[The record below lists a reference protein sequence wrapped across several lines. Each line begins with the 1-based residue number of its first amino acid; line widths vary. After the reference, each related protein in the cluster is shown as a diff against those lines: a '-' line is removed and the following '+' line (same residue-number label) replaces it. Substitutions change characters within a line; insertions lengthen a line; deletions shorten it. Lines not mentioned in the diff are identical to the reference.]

1 MSSTGKND
9 DRIGIA
15 KELVSTFYKRISF
28 IDISYDEFLSYV
40 LEEEEVSNN
49 LYKEDMPYNKFIK
62 KIIIKVMCSR
72 ILSDSKDVINVI
84 NNYVNK
90 YFIDV
95 TNYKDAISAVNRLLS
110 FFKSFN
116 YILTPDIISEMIE
129 KNEIFSWVIKL
140 IVDRYKDII
149 LFGNI
154 EEIFDNIHMTMIVE
168 IYCMIN
174 NIEIN
179 RLEVESDKYNDAY
192 IADSERAYL
201 KEIGKIPLLSVQEEK
216 DLAKKVAQGDVD
228 AKNLFIKS
236 NLRLAAK
243 IARGYINRGL
253 PYLDLVQ
260 EGNIGLIKAV
270 EKFDA
275 EKGYRF
281 STYATWWI
289 RQAILKA
296 IVEKTGDIKV
306 PVHMHEKIRKCQKT
320 VNILTE
326 NLNRPPTISE
336 IADAVGLPVS
346 EIEEIIKAL
355 PEVISLNAKIDET
368 GDSEIGDFISVDSDS
383 IENITA
389 NGMLGNDLMN
399 LLLNCGLSERE
410 LVILILRSG
419 YYTDV
424 PVPLE
429 SVGKMLNITRER
441 VNQLQK
447 RAYRKIRSFREVEN
461 LVVYTQYP
469 NKSLKNL
476 EELRIEDDILV
487 SGDFNLKDKKKNV
500 ERILRLQSIYEL
512 FRGYSKE
519 DIDKVI
525 LELTENERELVLL
538 RYGKDLENTDI
549 TNLTTEQIITFYT
562 IIIPKIRVLLEK
574 LNSKSQNSEQSELE
588 ENDVKTSALL
598 ANQKKDSISSLED
611 YQNILKSL
619 KANILSQRLNELSV
633 EGAVIVAL
641 EAIAELLNIDED
653 EVINATKR
661 VLMGYRNDDAIATI
675 MSGSRGIK

>member
-40 LEEEEVSNN
+40 LEEAEVSNN

-116 YILTPDIISEMIE
+116 YILTPDIVSEMIV

-149 LFGNI
+149 LSGNI

-174 NIEIN
+174 NIQIN
-179 RLEVESDKYNDAY
+179 KLDVASDKYNDTY

-306 PVHMHEKIRKCQKT
+306 PVHMREKVRKCQRT

-574 LNSKSQNSEQSELE
+574 LNSKCQNSEQSELE

-598 ANQKKDSISSLED
+598 ANQKKDSISSLDD

-675 MSGSRGIK
+675 TSGSRGSK